1 MGLFIT
7 VEGSDYTG
15 KTSTVI
21 PGLQIAIINKGL
33 PVLVSREP
41 GGTIQGEHIRQQIF
55 EKKAAGASAFE
66 LAVLF
71 NQARAIHLNE
81 KIITFLGKKKE
92 KRAIVILD
100 RYLDSTRVY
109 QGYEGGVAM
118 KEIFALEKKHIHD
131 YLPDLTLILYFPKE
145 VFLSELKKRLS
156 DDRQRNSWD
165 KDSYKF
171 QLKRQ
176 QYYLKL
182 PKLAQIRK
190 ENRNFL
196 LINAAQPKV
205 KVVKDCINGC
215 QPFIYQNFAVNI

>member
-71 NQARAIHLNE
+71 NQA
-81 KIITFLGKKKE
+81 F
-92 KRAIVILD
+92 
-100 RYLDSTRVY
+100 
-109 QGYEGGVAM
+109 
-118 KEIFALEKKHIHD
+118 
-131 YLPDLTLILYFPKE
+131 E
-145 VFLSELKKRLS
+145 VP
-156 DDRQRNSWD
+156 
-165 KDSYKF
+165 Y
-171 QLKRQ
+171 
-176 QYYLKL
+176 
-182 PKLAQIRK
+182 
-190 ENRNFL
+190 
-196 LINAAQPKV
+196 
-205 KVVKDCINGC
+205 
-215 QPFIYQNFAVNI
+215 